1 MMYNNFFY
9 NDFHNASSIFCV
21 HLLLNMLSQTGID
34 QKHFFDEKSI
44 DRPTRTI
51 QIKVNLFSLP

>member
-9 NDFHNASSIFCV
+9 NNFHNASSIFCV

-44 DRPTRTI
+44 GRPG
-51 QIKVNLFSLP
+51 QYKLK